1 MDRRHFLTTGAA
13 AAAAFLAACRAASSP
28 GAAGSRRST
37 AGSSSSLP
45 PPASSGSASSAS
57 SASSALESPV
67 APGGPARFVQH
78 GPANSHAV
86 ALTFHGS
93 GDPALTRQM
102 LDTARRLGV
111 PLTVFA
117 VGNWLDANPGMA
129 RELLD
134 SGHELA
140 NHTYTHPVIGRLGGA
155 DVLREI
161 TRCRDA
167 LAAHAGAAPARW
179 FRPSGMDVATPLVLE
194 EAGKAGYRTVVG
206 YSVDSRDFTDPGPA
220 AIESRV
226 AAGLAP
232 GAIVSLHLG
241 HPGTITAMEPMV
253 QHLRSAGLRAVT
265 VSELLGATA

>member
-1 MDRRHFLTTGAA
+1 MDRRRFLTTGAA
-13 AAAAFLAACRAASSP
+13 AGAALVAACRPRSRSGGGGGVGTGGGRASTTS
-28 GAAGSRRST
+28 GSR
-37 AGSSSSLP
+37 
-45 PPASSGSASSAS
+45 SGSASTP
-57 SASSALESPV
+57 SPT
-67 APGGPARFVQH
+67 APGDAAASGPARFVQH
-78 GPANSHAV
+78 GPASARAV

-93 GDPALTRQM
+93 GDPALTRRM
-102 LDTARRLGV
+102 LAEARRLGI

-129 RELLD
+129 RELVAD
-134 SGHELA
+134 GHELA
-140 NHTYTHPVIGRLGGA
+140 NHTYTHPVIGRLGGPA
-155 DVLREI
+155 VLTEI

-167 LAAHAGAAPARW
+167 LAAHGGGAPARW

-220 AIESRV
+220 AIEARV
-226 AAGLAP
+226 ASGLAP

-253 QHLRSAGLRAVT
+253 RHLTSVGLRAVT
-265 VSELLGATA
+265 VSDLLGTTS